1 MSFPKNTAE
10 NIGKNIIKT
19 LSGKYSQPRD
29 HAAQFTTDVLKTTS
43 KRVIQKTV
51 ETTGDLI
58 SNKSSDKITKASK
71 NSQKSNS
78 ETITNDNDKEIHH

>member
-1 MSFPKNTAE
+1 MAK
-10 NIGKNIIKT
+10 NIGKNIIKN

-29 HAAQFTTDVLKTTS
+29 LATQFTTDVLKTTS
-43 KRVIQKTV
+43 KRVIQKAV

-58 SNKSSDKITKASK
+58 SNESSDKITKASK

-78 ETITNDNDKEIHH
+78 EAVTNDNDKEIH